1 MNIPTESQH
10 PPRKS
15 HQPGRVGSVTVE
27 MAILAPLLIFLMFGM
42 VDFGLVLKNQFVLS
56 SACREAAR
64 VAGIGSPT
72 AQIIARAASAAA
84 TLSKDP
90 ITAVRGY
97 PIYAPDTDSW
107 RDWQPTYVALQITA
121 VLEYRS
127 YAPDTGWSDWQP
139 LGDTEDLSNNAPTNS
154 QVKATLIYPHSLLT
168 GLLVKSFRADP
179 STRIVPLWSAV
190 VIRRE

>member
-10 PPRKS
+10 PPGKS

-27 MAILAPLLIFLMFGM
+27 MAIVAPLLIFLLFGIIEM
-42 VDFGLVLKNQFVLS
+42 GLVSKNQLVLN

-72 AQIIARAASAAA
+72 AQITARACAAA
-84 TLSKDP
+84 TTLSAD
-90 ITAVRGY
+90 
-97 PIYAPDTDSW
+97 
-107 RDWQPTYVALQITA
+107 QITA

-127 YAPDTGWSDWQP
+127 YAPDTGWSAWQP
-139 LGDTEDLSNNAPTNS
+139 LGDTEDLSANAAPTNS
-154 QVKATLIYPHSLLT
+154 QTKVTLTYPHSLIT
-168 GLLVKSFRADP
+168 GLMVSGFGADP
-179 STRIVPLWSAV
+179 STRIVTLQSTV